1 MFKISRHEVVNKL
14 CNVSKCKI
22 LFTLAYWLAWPY
34 HKVIRF
40 KTWRRINKRLAEL
53 DELDLTDEEWT
64 ERAAD
69 VYFEEMGGNP
79 ELKDAFKYIVNR
91 ELNE

>member
-1 MFKISRHEVVNKL
+1 M
-14 CNVSKCKI
+14 
-22 LFTLAYWLAWPY
+22 
-34 HKVIRF
+34 
-40 KTWRRINKRLAEL
+40 TWRRINKRLDEL

-79 ELKDAFKYIVNR
+79 ELKDAFKCIVNR